1 MMTAVGQKADFSGA
15 KSSGNTMPWKR
26 LGRFADRQTR
36 QGEPSWSERVK
47 AVLPLAHS
55 SRNSLV
61 AIKSAFP

>member
-36 QGEPSWSERVK
+36 QGEPSGSK
-47 AVLPLAHS
+47 AVLPVAHS